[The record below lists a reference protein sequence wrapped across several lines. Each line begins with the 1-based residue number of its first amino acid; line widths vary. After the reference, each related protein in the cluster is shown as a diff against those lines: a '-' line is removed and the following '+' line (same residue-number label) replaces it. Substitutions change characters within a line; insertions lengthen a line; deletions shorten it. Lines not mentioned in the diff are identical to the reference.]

1 MPVDILMP
9 ALSPTMEEGVLAK
22 WLVKVGDEIKSGDVI
37 AEIETDK
44 ATMEVEAVDE
54 GEVLEILV
62 PEGTSGVKI
71 NTVIARISGDDASP
85 AKPAPAA
92 PQVASAP
99 AAEAAKPAAAPQP
112 VAVAKT
118 DAGERIFASPL
129 ARRIAAQNNVD
140 LKTIK
145 GTGPNGRII
154 RVDVEGV
161 KGGTAAPATAAA
173 TPAASVATQAAKAPS
188 TIAATG
194 YKEGNYDVIPLDGM
208 RRTIAKRL
216 TDSFRD
222 VPHFP
227 LNVDI
232 ELDKLLELRKQLNSQ
247 NENAKISVN
256 DMIIKA
262 TALACKKVPEANA
275 SYTDEGIL
283 IHHHADVAVAVAIDG
298 GLITP
303 VVREAENKGLLTISE
318 EVKTLAD
325 KAKNRKLM
333 PEEYSAGTISV
344 SNLGMFG
351 IKSFGSII
359 NEPQGCILSV
369 GAGEQRPVVK
379 DGALAI
385 ATVMSVTLT
394 CDHRVVDGAVGAKWL
409 KAFKRLLE
417 EPLSM
422 LL

>member
-1 MPVDILMP
+1 
-9 ALSPTMEEGVLAK
+9 
-22 WLVKVGDEIKSGDVI
+22 
-37 AEIETDK
+37 
-44 ATMEVEAVDE
+44 
-54 GEVLEILV
+54 
-62 PEGTSGVKI
+62 
-71 NTVIARISGDDASP
+71 
-85 AKPAPAA
+85 
-92 PQVASAP
+92 
-99 AAEAAKPAAAPQP
+99 
-112 VAVAKT
+112 
-118 DAGERIFASPL
+118 
-129 ARRIAAQNNVD
+129 
-140 LKTIK
+140 
-145 GTGPNGRII
+145 
-154 RVDVEGV
+154 
-161 KGGTAAPATAAA
+161 
-173 TPAASVATQAAKAPS
+173 
-188 TIAATG
+188 
-194 YKEGNYDVIPLDGM
+194 M